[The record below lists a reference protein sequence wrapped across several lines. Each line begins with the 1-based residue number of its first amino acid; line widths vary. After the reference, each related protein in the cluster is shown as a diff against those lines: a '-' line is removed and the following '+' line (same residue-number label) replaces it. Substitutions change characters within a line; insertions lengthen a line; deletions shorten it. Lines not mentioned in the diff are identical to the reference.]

1 MRGPSSKPKK
11 NGKANG
17 TPQSPRAG
25 VLRNARRTR
34 AMQDDGGKIPGKPER
49 IGPPPGIGGGPV
61 A

>member
-34 AMQDDGGKIPGKPER
+34 AMQDDGGKIPGSTA
-49 IGPPPGIGGGPV
+49 PGRSQ